1 MEIIFKN
8 SLGASKGKQC
18 EEFLS
23 ILKKLKFQISTKD
36 KMLNFY
42 VGKLYIYIQDKQ
54 KKRFIMTTFS
64 NRNLEDPP
72 AGSKK

>member
-42 VGKLYIYIQDKQ
+42 VGKLYI
-54 KKRFIMTTFS
+54 
-64 NRNLEDPP
+64 
-72 AGSKK
+72 